1 MSNVQMTDC
10 KAMEAQ
16 SLEQARRAADPDL
29 RHLYETIAGQWHL
42 LAEVG
47 QMRHLNAALGCPPN
61 GRGVLISGR
70 AGSVDQGPE
79 SLDDQRPNTDS
90 GIAQV
95 SADPGPESLGEQ
107 QPLNIEGVIAQFPET
122 NQAAQVGVDRET
134 ESLDDQRP
142 DTDSGIAQVSTD
154 PGPDEQQPLNIEPTL
169 QLSADPAPEGVIAQ
183 FPETN
188 QAAQVG
194 MDRETE
200 SLDDQRPDTDSSI
213 AQVSTDPRPESLD
226 EQQPLSIEPAPQLSA
241 DPSPEGAI
249 AQFPETNQAAQVG
262 MDRETET
269 LDGQHPDTD
278 SGIAQVSTDPKTN
291 QASKVGADRGT
302 ERLDGSASG
311 TDGSKPSER
320 RIESPL
326 EWILSYWFKGHH
338 H

>member
-154 PGPDEQQPLNIEPTL
+154 P
-169 QLSADPAPEGVIAQ
+169 
-183 FPETN
+183 
-188 QAAQVG
+188 
-194 MDRETE
+194 
-200 SLDDQRPDTDSSI
+200 
-213 AQVSTDPRPESLD
+213 
-226 EQQPLSIEPAPQLSA
+226 
-241 DPSPEGAI
+241 
-249 AQFPETNQAAQVG
+249 
-262 MDRETET
+262 
-269 LDGQHPDTD
+269 
-278 SGIAQVSTDPKTN
+278 KTN